1 MPSLLA
7 ILHRRFTA
15 SLQAGGSVSADER
28 RVEGIVRKVGWLMVG
43 VGFIVAVAGHYA
55 VYSAHW
61 QADPP
66 YGSAGWAVAGL
77 CLALGGLL
85 LIQSRS

>member
-1 MPSLLA
+1 M
-7 ILHRRFTA
+7 
-15 SLQAGGSVSADER
+15 
-28 RVEGIVRKVGWLMVG
+28 RKVGWLMVG

-66 YGSAGWAVAGL
+66 YASAGWAVAGL

-85 LIQSRS
+85 LIQFRS